1 MGIHNLSKVIK
12 TYASG
17 GVRDLDKGDVIGK
30 VVAMDTSN
38 ILYQFLIAI
47 KDNVDNF
54 QTKDG
59 RVTTHIHAIVMKTL
73 SLLKKGIRPI
83 FVFDGAPPAIK
94 QGTLDAR
101 KVLKEKAM
109 QRLED
114 ETNDDERTK
123 LKKRA
128 VYISMDQMAECKEV
142 LSAMGIPY
150 VESLEEADPQCV
162 YLVKKG
168 IADAVG
174 SEDMDILTFGAKKL
188 YRNINN
194 NGKVVEYDLDVIL
207 DELEMDRKEFID
219 MCILLGCDY
228 CPTIEGVGMK
238 RAHDLIKEYGS
249 IEQII
254 KLDKYK
260 VTEEFLQK
268 YPLAR
273 AYFRKAPVQKIK
285 KDDVVWNEPNEAL
298 LRQLLLEKYEYSVT
312 NVDSYVATLRKKYVE
327 TYFGKGGNGDGN
339 IIKKCKYYDNEDMFS
354 D

>member
-12 TYASG
+12 TYAPG
-17 GVRDLDKGDVIGK
+17 GVKDLDKKDVVGK

-59 RVTTHIHAIVMKTL
+59 KVTTHVHAIVMKTL

-83 FVFDGAPPAIK
+83 FVFDGAPPSIK
-94 QGTLDAR
+94 QDTLDAR

-114 ETNDDERTK
+114 ESNDDERTK

-128 VYISMDQMAECKEV
+128 VCITLEQMTECKEV
-142 LSAMGIPY
+142 LAAMGIPY
-150 VESLEEADPQCV
+150 VEAPEEADPQCV

-194 NGKVVEYDLDVIL
+194 TNKVVEYDLDVVL

-238 RAHDLIKEYGS
+238 RAHDLIKEHGS
-249 IEQII
+249 IEEVID
-254 KLDKYK
+254 LDKYK
-260 VTEEFLQK
+260 VTEEFLQR

-273 AYFRKAPVQKIK
+273 KYFRKAPVQKIK
-285 KDDVVWNEPNEAL
+285 KDEVVWNEPNVPL
-298 LRQLLLEKYEYSVT
+298 LRKLLLEKYEYGVT
-312 NVDSYVATLRKKYVE
+312 NVDSYVATLQKKYVE
-327 TYFGKGGNGDGN
+327 TYLNKNGGDFMN
-339 IIKKCKYYDNEDMFS
+339 KCKIYDNDDMFS